1 MDLSRRRT
9 RPVLLVGAA
18 LLALAACS
26 GPVTP
31 QELVTRLADPATPD
45 DALADTVTPDEMG
58 PGTAR
63 RLAELDGATF
73 YAGTGTRD
81 GQDVVCLVTLVH
93 GDTLEDDAGAST
105 CGLDTDLDDGH
116 LRLEYG
122 DAQTLVTATLVP
134 DGLPT
139 DPDLTRLTPNLAAQ
153 VTRTT

>member
-31 QELVTRLADPATPD
+31 QDLVTRLADPATPD
-45 DALADTVTPDEMG
+45 DALADTMTPDEMD

-63 RLAELDGATF
+63 RLGELDGATF
-73 YAGTGTRD
+73 YAGSGTRD
-81 GQDVVCLVTLVH
+81 GQDVVCLVTVVE
-93 GDTLEDDAGAST
+93 GDTPGDDAGAST
-105 CGLDTDLDDGH
+105 CGLVTDLDDGH
-116 LRLEYG
+116 LHVEYG

-139 DPDLTRLTPNLAAQ
+139 DPDLTRITPNLAAQ

>member
-18 LLALAACS
+18 LLVLTACS

-31 QELVTRLADPATPD
+31 QDLVTRLADPATPD
-45 DALADTVTPDEMG
+45 DDLADTMTPDEMD

-63 RLAELDGATF
+63 RLGELDGATF
-73 YAGTGTRD
+73 YAGSGTRD
-81 GQDVVCLVTLVH
+81 GQDVVCLITLVH
-93 GDTLEDDAGAST
+93 GDTPGDDAGAST
-105 CGLDTDLDDGH
+105 CGLVTDLDDGH
-116 LRLEYG
+116 LRVEYG

-153 VTRTT
+153 VSDTA

>member
-18 LLALAACS
+18 LLVLTACS

-31 QELVTRLADPATPD
+31 QDLVTRLADPATPD
-45 DALADTVTPDEMG
+45 DDLADTMTPDEMD
-58 PGTAR
+58 PTSAR
-63 RLAELDGATF
+63 RLGELDGATF
-73 YAGTGTRD
+73 YAGSGTRD
-81 GQDVVCLVTLVH
+81 GQDVVCLITLVH
-93 GDTLEDDAGAST
+93 GDTPGDDAGAST
-105 CGLDTDLDDGH
+105 CGLVTDLDDGH
-116 LRLEYG
+116 LRVEYG